1 MVGALR
7 AQNTNLITSTSP
19 SETSSPYIQVEILIS
34 KDKGQDMAMSKVP
47 GTQAV
52 LHLGIFSFPVPE
64 KLVKV
69 WQLTSLGAG
78 P

>member
-1 MVGALR
+1 M
-7 AQNTNLITSTSP
+7 NLITSTSP
-19 SETSSPYIQVEILIS
+19 SETSSPYIKVKSLIS
-34 KDKGQDMAMSKVP
+34 KDKGQNMAMSKVL

-52 LHLGIFSFPVPE
+52 FPLGIFSFPVPE